1 MTVYQDE
8 NLKSKCFRISEKRT
22 STHKRFYKT
31 FKKWTQRKGNKIY
44 RGFKKM
50 NLEQE
55 ILIARGKN
63 WARLIVE
70 KQTEFAKQEKNDV
83 GLMLDILNGNVYEL
97 AQQEIAVDLATGKL
111 DKMLMPRQEV

>member
-1 MTVYQDE
+1 
-8 NLKSKCFRISEKRT
+8 
-22 STHKRFYKT
+22 
-31 FKKWTQRKGNKIY
+31 
-44 RGFKKM
+44 M

-70 KQTEFAKQEKNDV
+70 KTNKICDARKNDV
-83 GLMLDILNGNVYEL
+83 SLMLDILNGNVYEL

-111 DKMLMPRQEV
+111 DKMLMPRYEV